1 MIKDT
6 SQVMEPETARNNP
19 PINTQVMARDEAGD
33 RVPMITDVGMP
44 TITNTTVVGRDPVRR
59 IHQRLVVSGRRHAR
73 NWQDHPGPTISVG
86 RRGSG

>member
-6 SQVMEPETARNNP
+6 SRVMEPEPARNNP

-44 TITNTTVVGRDPVRR
+44 TITNTTVVMITSINTIR
-59 IHQRLVVSGRRHAR
+59 ITGIDMRKLGIGITVNGGTTA
-73 NWQDHPGPTISVG
+73 
-86 RRGSG
+86 